1 MTVIAIEIYKYIYII
16 KYIYISSLRQT
27 EQQQETWAF
36 HWDMLTKI
44 YLRSFALIYPK
55 RSSSIKDKG
64 THQKVYNM
72 NKQTVNLNLQ
82 PAKSQFQNC
91 SPFQVSLVFSFPRH
105 FLGCWGST
113 PVGRIDFQLHV
124 AIGKLHNGRLI
135 GRLRRWEWW
144 VFASVCVLLPGVEP
158 IKALVCGLKVCC
170 LLDGHGWMLFS

>member
-1 MTVIAIEIYKYIYII
+1 MNIPLGHVDKNLFKIVCTDISQKII
-16 KYIYISSLRQT
+16 FNQRQRNTPKSL
-27 EQQQETWAF
+27 
-36 HWDMLTKI
+36 
-44 YLRSFALIYPK
+44 
-55 RSSSIKDKG
+55 
-64 THQKVYNM
+64 NM

-135 GRLRRWEWW
+135 GHLRRWEWW

-170 LLDGHGWMLFS
+170 LLDGHG